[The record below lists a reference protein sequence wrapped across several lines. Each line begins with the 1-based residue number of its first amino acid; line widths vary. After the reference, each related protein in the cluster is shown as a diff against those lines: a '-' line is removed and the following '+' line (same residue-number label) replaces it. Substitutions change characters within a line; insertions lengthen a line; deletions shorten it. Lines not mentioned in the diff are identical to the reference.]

1 MPLKNSTADFSLLNS
16 EAFDDLLSL
25 KLVLLYLLTE
35 DMRPSLGLGLI
46 GCASNSFLMS
56 ELSF

>member
-1 MPLKNSTADFSLLNS
+1 MVLLKNSAADFSLLNS

-25 KLVLLYLLTE
+25 KLALLYLLTE
-35 DMRPSLGLGLI
+35 DLRPSLGLSLR

-56 ELSF
+56 